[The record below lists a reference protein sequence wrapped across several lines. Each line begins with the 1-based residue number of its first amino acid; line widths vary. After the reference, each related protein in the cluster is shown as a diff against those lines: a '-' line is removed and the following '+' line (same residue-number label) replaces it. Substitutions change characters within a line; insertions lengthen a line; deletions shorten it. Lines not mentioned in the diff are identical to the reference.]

1 MKREGGGGTPGVQE
15 KCFLFLLY
23 FVVAFCFFQRGMT
36 RAVWMLV
43 GEMQQ
48 RGRGW
53 CGSRLIVEA
62 EKAEGGVQEE
72 GRPLLGGRCS
82 RVTLRGR
89 IQPGC
94 R

>member
-1 MKREGGGGTPGVQE
+1 M
-15 KCFLFLLY
+15 FLLY

-72 GRPLLGGRCS
+72 G
-82 RVTLRGR
+82 
-89 IQPGC
+89 
-94 R
+94 